1 MGRTRK
7 KGFTLIE
14 LLVVVA
20 IIALLLSIVVPSL
33 NRAKIYAQRIMCG
46 NNLRQQSLGI
56 MLYAEQNDSRVPWT
70 LAGVWLWDVS
80 FWSTNQIKQYA
91 GFKENDTFF
100 CPGNRLATPEDAR
113 YWQYGLIDGTGPYPN
128 PVPLRD
134 ETTIAE
140 NQQKYV
146 RYRVLPYIYMLQKY
160 DSSGNPSLEST
171 LVTGEQAKW
180 ITKLSDVRN
189 AGSTEMVADSI
200 IAGTSD
206 LGGLAFF
213 EITAGGI
220 DELSG
225 GVLRDNSNHR
235 SRHNFPTGHTYRGPK
250 PEGGNI
256 GFADG
261 HVSWRM
267 YGDAV
272 NPDMR
277 WRYTTDGMRF
287 WW

>member
-46 NNLRQQSLGI
+46 NNLRQQALGI

-70 LAGVWLWDVS
+70 AAGWWLWDVS
-80 FWSTNQIKQYA
+80 FWSTNQIKHYA
-91 GFKENDTFF
+91 GFQDNKTFF
-100 CPGNRLATPEDAR
+100 CPGNRMATPEDAR
-113 YWQYGLIDGTGPYPN
+113 YWQYGLIDGTGTYPD

-160 DSSGNPSLEST
+160 DSSGNPTLGST

-189 AGSTEMVADSI
+189 AGSTEMVADSV

-220 DELSG
+220 DALSG

-235 SRHNFPTGHTYRGPK
+235 SRHNFPTGFTYRGPK

-272 NPDMR
+272 DPDMR
-277 WRYTTDGMRF
+277 WRYTTAGMRF